1 MFQLETIERY
11 LFKKIVQIT
20 NKSKY
25 LHLFADIILRGS
37 SMSSIFVEPQQ
48 FFLDTV
54 GEAIDQRKVEDIPL
68 LKSYLADLLLHFI
81 HADNL
86 YNEESASGK
95 KAQPTLA
102 ELYFKAMNAPGEER
116 ISLLKKLG
124 DTSLYVSGV
133 FGESLQRKL
142 VDVDYYANMGGAAYM
157 SLADST
163 EELSYRDLYQF
174 ISKKFIELMEVLTVI
189 SQKTLIQNNQNLLR
203 LYETYIQ
210 TGSELAKEHL
220 LEKGLIHL
228 PPRGKK
234 SYSQ

>member
-11 LFKKIVQIT
+11 LFNKIVQIT

-102 ELYFKAMNAPGEER
+102 ELYFKAMNC
-116 ISLLKKLG
+116 LLY
-124 DTSLYVSGV
+124 TSPSP
-133 FGESLQRKL
+133 
-142 VDVDYYANMGGAAYM
+142 
-157 SLADST
+157 
-163 EELSYRDLYQF
+163 RDCQ
-174 ISKKFIELMEVLTVI
+174 
-189 SQKTLIQNNQNLLR
+189 
-203 LYETYIQ
+203 
-210 TGSELAKEHL
+210 
-220 LEKGLIHL
+220 
-228 PPRGKK
+228 
-234 SYSQ
+234 